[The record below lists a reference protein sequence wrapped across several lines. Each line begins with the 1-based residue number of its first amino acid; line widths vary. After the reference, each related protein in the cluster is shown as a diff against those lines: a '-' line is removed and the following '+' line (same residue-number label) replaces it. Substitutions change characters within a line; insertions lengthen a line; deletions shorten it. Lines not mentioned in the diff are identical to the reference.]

1 MNFPITLISVAVIW
15 SVAVITPG
23 PNFFITVRTAL
34 GQSRRNALFTAL
46 GTSTGTILWGLSG
59 FFGIALLFRTAPWI
73 YFCLKLL
80 GGSYLI
86 YLGLKLIATSAR
98 AESNRSEL
106 ISTDDDPLQGF
117 KLGLL
122 TNLSNPKTAAFV
134 TSLFAA
140 TMPAD
145 APFWFGALTAV
156 LMSAISIFWYS
167 TLAYVFS
174 LDRFRRLYLKSRI
187 WLERIAGA
195 IFVGFGLKMV
205 DTEF

>member
-1 MNFPITLISVAVIW
+1 MKYAIILSSVAIIW

-23 PNFFITVRTAL
+23 PNFFITVKTAL
-34 GQSRRNALFTAL
+34 GQSRRTAFFAAL

-59 FFGIALLFRTAPWI
+59 FFGIALLFSTAPWI
-73 YFCLKLL
+73 YFTLKLL

-86 YLGLKLIATSAR
+86 YLGFKLIAASAR
-98 AESNRSEL
+98 KVSNHSES
-106 ISTDDDPLQGF
+106 ISKDDGPLQGY

-145 APFWFGALTAV
+145 APFWFGALTV
-156 LMSAISIFWYS
+156 GLMSVISIFWYT

-174 LDRFRRLYLKSRI
+174 LDRFRSLYVKSRV
-187 WLERIAGA
+187 WLERIAGV
-195 IFVGFGLKMV
+195 IFIGFGFKLV
-205 DTEF
+205 DSD